1 MIKKILL
8 IVSAG
13 LLFCSTSYGKS
24 KYQLSKPGKLLH
36 KEDFGSAE
44 LPEHFREGAG
54 AWKIV
59 DGTLRGRQRA
69 EDNHTAFRK
78 IYLDHYNAIYEYD
91 MKMEGDGFTRLM
103 INWDLVHVS
112 KGEIHYD
119 KAQVFKIKEKGKRE
133 QMARQNRDQGLD
145 PLQGNYDE
153 ATHAINEIS
162 LNLKEGEWYH
172 VVFESVGDRLSLQI
186 DGKIVIGQHIGLT
199 EKKDNFGFQAG
210 GLEGY
215 VFIDNVLV
223 REAIPLPQES

>member
-1 MIKKILL
+1 
-8 IVSAG
+8 
-13 LLFCSTSYGKS
+13 
-24 KYQLSKPGKLLH
+24 
-36 KEDFGSAE
+36 
-44 LPEHFREGAG
+44 
-54 AWKIV
+54 
-59 DGTLRGRQRA
+59 
-69 EDNHTAFRK
+69 
-78 IYLDHYNAIYEYD
+78 